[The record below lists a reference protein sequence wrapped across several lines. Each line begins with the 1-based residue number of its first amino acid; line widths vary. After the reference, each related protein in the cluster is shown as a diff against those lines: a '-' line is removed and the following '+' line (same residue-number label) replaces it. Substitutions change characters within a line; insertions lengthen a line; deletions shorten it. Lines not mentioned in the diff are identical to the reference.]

1 MYEETKDCLTNMA
14 LESINCILDSN
25 KSTQTKY
32 HKIRYIVEATEDV
45 LKIIYD
51 LTIGENK

>member
-14 LESINCILDSN
+14 VESINCILDSN